1 MKILVVDDHHDSV
14 DSLSRLLEAHG
25 HETARAYDGRQALDV
40 MRRFEPDV
48 VVLDLDMPV
57 LDGYGSARAIRLA
70 PSPRLPVLVAL
81 TALSGHETRRLAFE
95 AGFEAHVTKPARVDA
110 LIALM
115 EKLLHERASLPAP
128 LPARSGPPAPR

>member
-14 DSLSRLLEAHG
+14 DSLARLLEAHG

-40 MRRFEPDV
+40 FRQFEPDV

-81 TALSGHETRRLAFE
+81 TALSGHETRRLAFD
-95 AGFEAHVTKPARVDA
+95 AGFDAHVTKPARVDA

-115 EKLLHERASLPAP
+115 EKLLDERASAPAAP
-128 LPARSGPPAPR
+128 PARSGPPTHR